1 LLENQKLRDE
11 VTDAQNALYPE
22 QYTKEEAKAQIR
34 GLSSALQR
42 INQLLKN
49 SKEKDRIRDE
59 EIQRQIYAL
68 EERRRQIKNLG
79 EQITEKNAR
88 LEAQQEFLNS
98 ALDAGKEQKRK
109 IKNQEMAIGWKN
121 EGIAKRNAALKTKD
135 EEIRKKDEL
144 LEKKSAEI
152 FRMEK
157 KMESNMK
164 AKDELI
170 KKMEIGIKRKDVE
183 VKLHIVAEMLS
194 VMGKMGV
201 NAKALRDLDR
211 GQSST
216 DAIRKMGKT
225 GTVNFFATGSS
236 ETSSKGGG
244 KA

>member
-1 LLENQKLRDE
+1 
-11 VTDAQNALYPE
+11 
-22 QYTKEEAKAQIR
+22 
-34 GLSSALQR
+34 
-42 INQLLKN
+42 
-49 SKEKDRIRDE
+49 
-59 EIQRQIYAL
+59 
-68 EERRRQIKNLG
+68 
-79 EQITEKNAR
+79 
-88 LEAQQEFLNS
+88 
-98 ALDAGKEQKRK
+98 
-109 IKNQEMAIGWKN
+109 MAIGWKN

-170 KKMEIGIKRKDVE
+170 KKMEIDIKRKDDE

-201 NAKALRDLDR
+201 NAEALGDLDW

-216 DAIRKMGKT
+216 DVIRKMGKT